1 MKRKGRLIVIS
12 GPSGVGKGTV
22 VKALMDRDPRV
33 RLSISATTRPKRPS
47 ETDGIQ
53 YHFVTHEEFEQMIRD
68 DQFLEH
74 AQYVGNRYG
83 TPEKAVNEMLE
94 QGFDV
99 VLEIEV
105 QGGIQVMRR
114 RPDAITVFIVAPS
127 FEELARRL
135 RGRGDTD
142 EWNYFQEDSEGDTD
156 EEKVQMRLQQ
166 ARMEYLVAPQY
177 QYIVV
182 NDEVE
187 NAVDDVQAILRTQ
200 DLRSELQQHLL
211 KEAL

>member
-22 VKALMDRDPRV
+22 VKALMDRDPRI
-33 RLSISATTRPKRPS
+33 RLSVSATTRPKRPS
-47 ETDGIQ
+47 ETDGVQ
-53 YHFVTHEEFEQMIRD
+53 YHFVTHEEFEQMIRE

-99 VLEIEV
+99 LLEIEV
-105 QGGIQVMRR
+105 QGGVQVMNR
-114 RPDAITVFIVAPS
+114 RPDAITIFIAAPS

-135 RGRGDTD
+135 RGR
-142 EWNYFQEDSEGDTD
+142 GDTD

-177 QYIVV
+177 QFIVV
-182 NDEVE
+182 NDDLED
-187 NAVDDVQAILRTQ
+187 AVDDVQSILRTE
-200 DLRSELQQHLL
+200 DLRSEKQQHLL

>member
-33 RLSISATTRPKRPS
+33 RLSVSATTRPIRPS

-53 YHFVTHEEFEQMIRD
+53 YHFITHEEFERMIEAD
-68 DQFLEH
+68 LFLEH

-83 TPEKAVNEMLE
+83 TPEKAVDEMLE

-99 VLEIEV
+99 ILEIEV
-105 QGGIQVMRR
+105 QGGVQVMHR
-114 RPDAITVFIVAPS
+114 RPDAITIFIAAPS

-135 RGRGDTD
+135 RGR
-142 EWNYFQEDSEGDTD
+142 GDTD

-182 NDEVE
+182 NDLLED
-187 NAVDDVQAILRTQ
+187 AVDDVQSI
-200 DLRSELQQHLL
+200 LRSEELQSEHQQHLL

>member
-22 VKALMDRDPRV
+22 VNRLMDRDPRV

-142 EWNYFQEDSEGDTD
+142 E
-156 EEKVQMRLQQ
+156 EKVQMRLQQ

>member
-33 RLSISATTRPKRPS
+33 RLSVSATTRPKRPS

-53 YHFVTHEEFEQMIRD
+53 YHFVTHEEFERMIAED
-68 DQFLEH
+68 LFLEH

-83 TPEKAVNEMLE
+83 TPEQAVNEMLE

-99 VLEIEV
+99 LLEIEV
-105 QGGIQVMRR
+105 QGGIQVMHR
-114 RPDAITVFIVAPS
+114 RPDAITIFIAAPS

-135 RGRGDTD
+135 RGR
-142 EWNYFQEDSEGDTD
+142 GDTD

-177 QYIVV
+177 QFIVV
-182 NDEVE
+182 NDDLED
-187 NAVDDVQAILRTQ
+187 AVDDVQSILRTE
-200 DLRSELQQHLL
+200 DLRSEKQQQLL

>member
-22 VKALMDRDPRV
+22 VKTLMDRDPRV
-33 RLSISATTRPKRPS
+33 RLSVSATTRPMRPS
-47 ETDGIQ
+47 ETDGVQ
-53 YHFVTHEEFEQMIRD
+53 YHFVTHEEFEQMIRED
-68 DQFLEH
+68 AFLEH

-83 TPEKAVNEMLE
+83 TPEKAVDEMLE

-105 QGGIQVMRR
+105 QGGVQVMNR
-114 RPDAITVFIVAPS
+114 RPDAITIFIAAPS

-135 RGRGDTD
+135 RGR
-142 EWNYFQEDSEGDTD
+142 GDTD

-166 ARMEYLVAPQY
+166 ARMEYLVAPHY

-182 NDEVE
+182 NDDLDD
-187 NAVDDVQAILRTQ
+187 AVDDVQAVLRTAE
-200 DLRSELQQHLL
+200 LKSENQQHLL

>member
-1 MKRKGRLIVIS
+1 MKRKGRLIVVS

-22 VKALMDRDPRV
+22 VKKLMDRDPRV
-33 RLSISATTRPKRPS
+33 RLSVSATTRPKRPS

-53 YHFVTHEEFEQMIRD
+53 YHFITHEEFERMIAED
-68 DQFLEH
+68 CFLEH

-99 VLEIEV
+99 LLEIEV
-105 QGGIQVMRR
+105 QGGIQVMQR
-114 RPDAITVFIVAPS
+114 RPDAITIFIAAPS

-142 EWNYFQEDSEGDTD
+142 E
-156 EEKVQMRLQQ
+156 EKVEMRLQQ

-177 QYIVV
+177 QFIVV
-182 NDEVE
+182 NDDIED
-187 NAVDDVQAILRTQ
+187 AVDDVQSILRTEE
-200 DLRSELQQHLL
+200 LRSEKQQHLL

>member
-1 MKRKGRLIVIS
+1 MKRKGRLIVVS

-22 VKALMDRDPRV
+22 VKTLMDRDPRV
-33 RLSISATTRPKRPS
+33 RLSVSATTRPKRPS
-47 ETDGIQ
+47 ETDGVQ
-53 YHFVTHEEFEQMIRD
+53 YHFVTHEEFERMIEE

-99 VLEIEV
+99 LLEIEV
-105 QGGIQVMRR
+105 QGGVQVMNR
-114 RPDAITVFIVAPS
+114 RPDAITIFIAAPS

-135 RGRGDTD
+135 RGR
-142 EWNYFQEDSEGDTD
+142 GDTD

-177 QYIVV
+177 QFIVV
-182 NDEVE
+182 NDDLED
-187 NAVDDVQAILRTQ
+187 AVDDVQSILRAE
-200 DLRSELQQHLL
+200 DLKSEKQQHLL

>member
-1 MKRKGRLIVIS
+1 MKRKGRLIVVS

-22 VKALMDRDPRV
+22 VKTLMDRDPRV
-33 RLSISATTRPKRPS
+33 RLSVSATTRPKRPS

-53 YHFVTHEEFEQMIRD
+53 YHFVTHEEFERMIEED
-68 DQFLEH
+68 CFLEH

-99 VLEIEV
+99 LLEIEV
-105 QGGIQVMRR
+105 QGGVQVMSR
-114 RPDAITVFIVAPS
+114 RPDAITIFIAAPS

-135 RGRGDTD
+135 RGR
-142 EWNYFQEDSEGDTD
+142 GDTD

-177 QYIVV
+177 QFIVV
-182 NDEVE
+182 NDDLED
-187 NAVDDVQAILRTQ
+187 AVDDVQSILRTEE
-200 DLRSELQQHLL
+200 LRSEKQQHLL

>member
-1 MKRKGRLIVIS
+1 MKKGRLIVIS

-22 VKALMDRDPRV
+22 VKALMERDPRV
-33 RLSISATTRPKRPS
+33 RLSVSATTRPKRPTES
-47 ETDGIQ
+47 DGVHYYFIS
-53 YHFVTHEEFEQMIRD
+53 HEKFEEMIKD
-68 DQFLEH
+68 DLFLEH

-83 TPEKAVNEMLE
+83 TPEGPVDEMLN

-99 VLEIEV
+99 ILEIEV
-105 QGGIQVMRR
+105 QGGLQVMKR
-114 RPDAITVFIVAPS
+114 RPDAISVFIAAPS
-127 FEELARRL
+127 FEILGGRL

-142 EWNYFQEDSEGDTD
+142 E
-156 EEKVQMRLQQ
+156 EKILMRLQQ

-182 NDEVE
+182 NDRLED
-187 NAVDDVQAILRTQ
+187 AVSDVQSILRAEALKT
-200 DLRSELQQHLL
+200 EHQQHLL

>member
-22 VKALMDRDPRV
+22 VKTLMDRDPRV
-33 RLSISATTRPKRPS
+33 RLSVSATTRPMRPS
-47 ETDGIQ
+47 ETEGVQ
-53 YHFVTHEEFEQMIRD
+53 YHFVSHEEFERMIAAD
-68 DQFLEH
+68 AFLEH

-83 TPEKAVNEMLE
+83 TPEKAVDEMLQ

-105 QGGIQVMRR
+105 QGGLQVMKR
-114 RPDAITVFIVAPS
+114 RPDAITIFIAAPS

-142 EWNYFQEDSEGDTD
+142 ED
-156 EEKVQMRLQQ
+156 KVQMRLQQ

-182 NDEVE
+182 NDDLED
-187 NAVDDVQAILRTQ
+187 AVDDVQSILRSAE
-200 DLRSELQQHLL
+200 LKSENQQHLV

>member
-22 VKALMDRDPRV
+22 VKTLMDRDPRV
-33 RLSISATTRPKRPS
+33 RLSVSATTRPKRPS
-47 ETDGIQ
+47 ETDGVQ
-53 YHFVTHEEFEQMIRD
+53 YHFVTHEEFERMIEED
-68 DQFLEH
+68 CFLEH

-83 TPEKAVNEMLE
+83 TPEKAVDEMLE

-99 VLEIEV
+99 LLEIEV
-105 QGGIQVMRR
+105 QGGVQVMNR
-114 RPDAITVFIVAPS
+114 RPDAITIFIAAPS

-135 RGRGDTD
+135 RGR
-142 EWNYFQEDSEGDTD
+142 GDTD

-177 QYIVV
+177 QFIVV
-182 NDEVE
+182 NDDLED
-187 NAVDDVQAILRTQ
+187 AVDDVQSILRTE
-200 DLRSELQQHLL
+200 DLRSEKQQHLL

>member
-22 VKALMDRDPRV
+22 VKTLMDRDPRV
-33 RLSISATTRPKRPS
+33 RLSVSATTRPMRPS
-47 ETDGIQ
+47 ETEGVQ
-53 YHFVTHEEFEQMIRD
+53 YHFVSHEEFERMIAAD
-68 DQFLEH
+68 AFLEH

-83 TPEKAVNEMLE
+83 TPEKAVDEMLQ

-105 QGGIQVMRR
+105 QGGLQVMKR
-114 RPDAITVFIVAPS
+114 RPDAITIFIAAPS

-135 RGRGDTD
+135 RGR
-142 EWNYFQEDSEGDTD
+142 GDTD

-182 NDEVE
+182 NDDLED
-187 NAVDDVQAILRTQ
+187 AVDDVQSILRSAE
-200 DLRSELQQHLL
+200 LKSENQQHLV

>member
-1 MKRKGRLIVIS
+1 MKKGRLIVIS

-22 VKALMDRDPRV
+22 VKALMERDPRV
-33 RLSISATTRPKRPS
+33 KLSVSATTREMRPG
-47 ETDGIQ
+47 EIDGVHYYFISREA
-53 YHFVTHEEFEQMIRD
+53 FEEMIDRD
-68 DQFLEH
+68 CFLEH

-83 TPEKAVNEMLE
+83 TPEEPVDAMLE

-99 VLEIEV
+99 ILEIEV
-105 QGGIQVMRR
+105 QGGLQVMQR
-114 RPDAITVFIVAPS
+114 RPEAISLFIAAPS
-127 FEELARRL
+127 FEVLAGRL

-142 EWNYFQEDSEGDTD
+142 E
-156 EEKVQMRLQQ
+156 EKVLMRLQQ

-182 NDEVE
+182 NDRLED
-187 NAVDDVQAILRTQ
+187 AVSDVQAILRAEALKTQ
-200 DLRSELQQHLL
+200 HQQHLL

>member
-47 ETDGIQ
+47 ETDGVQ

-68 DQFLEH
+68 DCFLEH

-83 TPEKAVNEMLE
+83 TPEKAVDEMLE
-94 QGFDV
+94 MGFDV
-99 VLEIEV
+99 LLEIEV
-105 QGGIQVMRR
+105 QGGVQVMNR
-114 RPDAITVFIVAPS
+114 RPDAITIFIAAPS

-142 EWNYFQEDSEGDTD
+142 E
-156 EEKVQMRLQQ
+156 EKVQMRLQQ
-166 ARMEYLVAPQY
+166 ARMEYFVAPQY

-182 NDEVE
+182 NDQLED
-187 NAVDDVQAILRTQ
+187 AVDDVQAILRSQ
-200 DLRSELQQHLL
+200 ELRSENQQDIL